1 MATDLI
7 GYIFS
12 FSFFFISRGLFER
25 SPLNDLDNDRYLH
38 AHLVEFCCCC
48 SNSAYLTTANS
59 RYLPTD
65 LLHLENLSVAVY
77 LMCVYARCSI
87 ARLFLT
93 YLVSYCTED
102 EESFNSFLPRTFY
115 LKMAVVVH
123 IACRYCPPPSYM
135 YHGY

>member
-1 MATDLI
+1 MTRSPLTKRMATDLI
-7 GYIFS
+7 GYIFP
-12 FSFFFISRGLFER
+12 FSFFISRGLFER

-38 AHLVEFCCCC
+38 AHLIHFCCC
-48 SNSAYLTTANS
+48 SNSAYPTTANS
-59 RYLPTD
+59 TF

-93 YLVSYCTED
+93 YLPYCTED

-115 LKMAVVVH
+115 LKMVVVH
-123 IACRYCPPPSYM
+123 IA
-135 YHGY
+135 

>member
-12 FSFFFISRGLFER
+12 FSFFSFRGLLER

-38 AHLVEFCCCC
+38 AHLIEFCCC

-77 LMCVYARCSI
+77 LLCVYARCSI
-87 ARLFLT
+87 ARLLLT
-93 YLVSYCTED
+93 CYNDD
-102 EESFNSFLPRTFY
+102 EESSNSFLPRTFY
-115 LKMAVVVH
+115 LKMVVVH
-123 IACRYCPPPSYM
+123 IA
-135 YHGY
+135 

>member
-1 MATDLI
+1 MMTRSPLTKRMATDLV

-12 FSFFFISRGLFER
+12 FSFFISRGLFER

-38 AHLVEFCCCC
+38 ADLIRFCCC
-48 SNSAYLTTANS
+48 SNSAHLTTANS
-59 RYLPTD
+59 RYLPSD

-87 ARLFLT
+87 ARL
-93 YLVSYCTED
+93 YLRYLPYCTED

-115 LKMAVVVH
+115 LKMVVVVVVH
-123 IACRYCPPPSYM
+123 IA
-135 YHGY
+135 

>member
-12 FSFFFISRGLFER
+12 FSFFSFRGLFER

-38 AHLVEFCCCC
+38 AHLIEFCCCC

-59 RYLPTD
+59 RYLPTF
-65 LLHLENLSVAVY
+65 LLHLENLRVAVY

-87 ARLFLT
+87 ARLLLT
-93 YLVSYCTED
+93 CYND
-102 EESFNSFLPRTFY
+102 HEESFNSFLPRTFY
-115 LKMAVVVH
+115 LKMVVVVVVVVVVH
-123 IACRYCPPPSYM
+123 IA
-135 YHGY
+135 

>member
-12 FSFFFISRGLFER
+12 FSFFILRGLFER

-38 AHLVEFCCCC
+38 AHLIHFCCCC

-59 RYLPTD
+59 RYLPID

-77 LMCVYARCSI
+77 LMSVYARCSI

-93 YLVSYCTED
+93 LGTLLY
-102 EESFNSFLPRTFY
+102 
-115 LKMAVVVH
+115 
-123 IACRYCPPPSYM
+123 
-135 YHGY
+135 